1 MPNAPTASA
10 SCQASSQQPAPAAH
24 PVSDLRDER
33 RPRGT
38 PPQRAAEKGK
48 GFADGRPRYMVA
60 ACTMYDDV
68 LSNRRRRR
76 RRRTPLMRMLMLMLL
91 LPVVFSISQS
101 ELVGRRWSD
110 SQTARSDGRSRGAQH
125 MYNLLPHLATR
136 RQRAARVAAAM
147 NLAGSR
153 CV

>member
-1 MPNAPTASA
+1 MPNALTASA

-76 RRRTPLMRMLMLMLL
+76 RRRTPHAADADADADTDAVVARRLFH
-91 LPVVFSISQS
+91 LP
-101 ELVGRRWSD
+101 E
-110 SQTARSDGRSRGAQH
+110 
-125 MYNLLPHLATR
+125 
-136 RQRAARVAAAM
+136 
-147 NLAGSR
+147 
-153 CV
+153 